1 MAPTDNLD
9 SLKAPGK
16 GLRVASYLLSALPAA
31 ALLMSAFMKLTRNPQ
46 LVEGAPHLGWPVE
59 VLVALGFVELGCT
72 VLYLV
77 PRTAVLGAVLLTGYM
92 GGAIATHVRIGE
104 PYLAQLAFG
113 VVIWLG
119 LWLREPRLK
128 ALLPL
133 R

>member
-1 MAPTDNLD
+1 
-9 SLKAPGK
+9 
-16 GLRVASYLLSALPAA
+16 VLSALPAA
-31 ALLMSAFMKLTRNPQ
+31 LLLFSAVGKLTRNPQ

-59 VLVALGFVELGCT
+59 VLVALGWVELGCT
-72 VLYLV
+72 LLYLV

-92 GGAIATHVRIGE
+92 GGAVATHLRIGE
-104 PYLAQLAFG
+104 PFVFQLLFG
-113 VVIWLG
+113 VVLWLA

>member
-1 MAPTDNLD
+1 MTAPQD
-9 SLKAPGK
+9 SRPVTPRGK
-16 GLRVASYLLSALPAA
+16 GLLITSWVLSALPSG
-31 ALLMSAFMKLTRNPQ
+31 LLLFSAFGKLSRTPQ

-59 VLVALGFVELGCT
+59 VLFVLGWVELGCT

-92 GGAIATHVRIGE
+92 GGAIATHLRIGE
-104 PYLAQLAFG
+104 PFVIQLLFGMVPWLA
-113 VVIWLG
+113 

-128 ALLPL
+128 ALLPF

>member
-1 MAPTDNLD
+1 MAQT
-9 SLKAPGK
+9 SEAQGQAATGK
-16 GLRVASYLLSALPAA
+16 WLRLTSYLLSALPAA
-31 ALLMSAFMKLTRNPQ
+31 ALLLSAIMKLTRNPQ

-72 VLYLV
+72 VIYLI
-77 PRTAVLGAVLLTGYM
+77 PRTAILGAVLLTGYM

-104 PYLAQLAFG
+104 PFLAQLLLG
-113 VVIWLG
+113 VLIWLA

>member
-1 MAPTDNLD
+1 MAQTTEAGGPAT
-9 SLKAPGK
+9 PGK
-16 GLRVASYLLSALPAA
+16 WPRVLGYLLSALPAA
-31 ALLMSAFMKLTRNPQ
+31 GLVMSAFMKLTRNPQ

-72 VLYLV
+72 VIYLV

-92 GGAIATHVRIGE
+92 GGAVATHVRIGE
-104 PYLAQLAFG
+104 PFVAQVLFG
-113 VVIWLG
+113 VALWLG

>member
-1 MAPTDNLD
+1 MVQEPTT
-9 SLKAPGK
+9 SAAPGR
-16 GLRVASYLLSALPAA
+16 LVRWLSYALSVLPAA

-59 VLVALGFVELGCT
+59 VLVVLGFVELGCT
-72 VLYLV
+72 VIYLV

-92 GGAIATHVRIGE
+92 GGAVATHVRIGE
-104 PYLAQLAFG
+104 PFVTQVLFG
-113 VVIWLG
+113 VVLWLA